1 MSATV
6 KILFDRRGQASKTQ
20 TGTVEIEVSLN
31 GKRKRI
37 STGVKVY
44 PNEWS
49 NGRII
54 KRMDALALNRQLDEK
69 YKEIVEMVSQPGFT
83 LDAMSSRVRKRSFC
97 DWVDE
102 QIGKR
107 TDLTERT
114 RASHYAMNEK
124 LRQTGY
130 IETFKDLTP
139 ENIRKWDAY
148 AHSRCSQQTAVYDYH
163 KKIKV
168 YIKEAKLQGLINSDP
183 YDYVKISKGKSEG
196 IKYIT
201 EEERSRIE
209 ALELDGYMEIARDM
223 FVFACYTGLADCD
236 LRKITR
242 DDVIEEDGQ
251 KFIVDKR
258 QKTGVNYRLVI
269 LPKALEILEKYD
281 YDLDRLTNQRCNIML
296 KTIGAMAGVKTKLTM
311 HVGRHTFATWALKRG
326 VPIEIVSKM
335 LAHSDIVM
343 TQIYAKV
350 LQSEVTKGFDM
361 LKD

>member
-1 MSATV
+1 MATTV
-6 KILFDRRGQASKTQ
+6 KIIFDRRKQSSKTQ
-20 TGTVEIEVSLN
+20 AGTVEIEVVSN

-37 STGVKVY
+37 STGIKVY
-44 PNEWS
+44 QNEWN
-49 NGRII
+49 NGKII
-54 KRMDALALNRQLDEK
+54 KRIDAIALNRQLEEK
-69 YKEIVEMVSQPGFT
+69 YNEIIELTSQPNFT
-83 LDAMSSRVRKRSFC
+83 INLLGSKQRKTSFC

-102 QIGKR
+102 QIAKR

-130 IETFKDLTP
+130 IKTFKDLSP

-148 AHSRCSQQTAVYDYH
+148 AHTRCSQQTAVYDYH

-183 YDYVKISKGKSEG
+183 YDFVKILKGKSEG

-223 FVFACYTGLADCD
+223 FIFACYTGLADCD

-269 LPKALEILEKYD
+269 LPKALEILERYD
-281 YDLDRLTNQRCNIML
+281 YNLDRLTNQRCNIML

-350 LQSEVTKGFDM
+350 LQSEVTKGFDL
-361 LKD
+361 LK